1 MIVDFFRHGSGLSKG
16 CLDYLL
22 GEDRER
28 EHAQVLSGDVELT
41 AQLIDSSPFAKK
53 YTSGCLSFYEHDL
66 SDQDKQK
73 IMQNFEECLFP
84 GLDKDQ
90 YQILWVQHQDKINQD
105 TCETRL
111 ELNFVIPNVEL
122 STGKRLQPFYAPVD
136 LDRVDLFKQITNT
149 EHSLYDPNDPE
160 HRQLFLNKK
169 NLPKD
174 IKDFKEQLHQRV
186 YRAVSNGEVTDR
198 QELVQW
204 LESNQ
209 INVTRQV
216 KNSISIENPYEGAK
230 RPIRL
235 EGEIYEQGFRA
246 TSEYRQEVQQRIAE
260 YRGTTSER
268 YRANVTDYQRQLEHK
283 SQYHSDRYPKV
294 GRKNSPEHS
303 KQRPDGREAVEPIS
317 KLAAIEIEPFN
328 AIKRANTE
336 PRTAS
341 PESSGTEKTY
351 HFEYGTDFSSSYFA
365 YSDFLAWSRH
375 QKQVQRDT
383 DFEQRDFRE
392 TGESRS
398 LEQIRGQLDDQHMQA
413 ARQQSSAF
421 LYFDQRETG
430 QIRDWLLRSNG
441 VLIDDGV
448 RSAVIEDYRRTAVA
462 IEATTARTA
471 ESTRNNANTVDGY
484 RRIKELHEDFTA
496 EAQRSGQNC
505 YSISED
511 YATTVRA
518 DYFSKFFEETTR
530 ELRIS
535 SARATE
541 RVSDEFAYR
550 FRGEAN
556 NSQRT
561 AEFGANRNREAN
573 STIGTSNERETGLS
587 EQLSRKVRGFNT
599 NPIFEALD
607 VLDRRR
613 ELQQERQRKNDRGY
627 DSPSPF

>member
-66 SDQDKQK
+66 SDQDKQQ

-90 YQILWVQHQDKINQD
+90 YQILWVQHQDKVNPD
-105 TCETRL
+105 TGETRL

-149 EHSLYDPNDPE
+149 EHSLYDPDDPE

-174 IKDFKEQLHQRV
+174 IKDFKAQLHQRV
-186 YRAVSNGEVTDR
+186 YRAVANGEVADR

-204 LESNQ
+204 LELNQ

-246 TSEYRQEVQQRIAE
+246 TGEYRQEVQQRIEE
-260 YRGTTSER
+260 YRGTASER
-268 YRANVTDYQRQLEHK
+268 YRANVTEYQRQLEHK
-283 SQYHSDRYPKV
+283 SQYHSDRYPTV
-294 GRKNSPEHS
+294 GRENSPEHS
-303 KQRPDGREAVEPIS
+303 KQRPDGREAVEPVS
-317 KLAAIEIEPFN
+317 SLAAIEIEPFN
-328 AIKRANTE
+328 AIKRADTE

-341 PESSGTEKTY
+341 PESSRTEKTY

-375 QKQVQRDT
+375 QKQVQRDADAKYRNQRET
-383 DFEQRDFRE
+383 NEGRPFEQI
-392 TGESRS
+392 G
-398 LEQIRGQLDDQHMQA
+398 GQFDDQYLQA
-413 ARQQSSAF
+413 TRQQSPAPMYS
-421 LYFDQRETG
+421 DQQESRRMAE
-430 QIRDWLLRSNG
+430 WLHDSNG
-441 VLIDDGV
+441 VLNDDRIRNTIIENHRRTTATITATTSAIAEATASFRHNANQDYPSLVSSIKSNRERSAELTASTEIIIDNTEAISRARTQYSELYRADQWQSSRDEPDYSQQRRSIGENLNRTAFSLV
-448 RSAVIEDYRRTAVA
+448 RS
-462 IEATTARTA
+462 
-471 ESTRNNANTVDGY
+471 S
-484 RRIKELHEDFTA
+484 
-496 EAQRSGQNC
+496 Q
-505 YSISED
+505 
-511 YATTVRA
+511 
-518 DYFSKFFEETTR
+518 
-530 ELRIS
+530 S
-535 SARATE
+535 SA
-541 RVSDEFAYR
+541 EFD
-550 FRGEAN
+550 
-556 NSQRT
+556 
-561 AEFGANRNREAN
+561 RN
-573 STIGTSNERETGLS
+573 IGDIEKNLVQMNER
-587 EQLSRKVRGFNT
+587 K
-599 NPIFEALD
+599 
-607 VLDRRR
+607 
-613 ELQQERQRKNDRGY
+613 QEIERPRPKQDRGM
-627 DSPSPF
+627 DFGM

>member
-41 AQLIDSSPFAKK
+41 GQLIDSSPFAKK

-73 IMQNFEECLFP
+73 IMQNFEQCLFP
-84 GLDKDQ
+84 GLDQDQ
-90 YQILWVQHQDKINQD
+90 YQILWVQHQDKVNQD
-105 TCETRL
+105 TGQTRL

-149 EHSLYDPNDPE
+149 EHSLYDPDDPE

-186 YRAVSNGEVTDR
+186 YRAVSNGEVADR

-246 TSEYRQEVQQRIAE
+246 TGEYRQEVQQRIEE

-268 YRANVTDYQRQLEHK
+268 YRTNVTDYQRQLEHK
-283 SQYHSDRYPKV
+283 SQYHCDRYPTV
-294 GRKNSPEHS
+294 GRENSPEHS
-303 KQRPDGREAVEPIS
+303 KQRTDGREAVKPVS
-317 KLAAIEIEPFN
+317 NLAAIEIEPFN

-375 QKQVQRDT
+375 QKQIQRDA
-383 DFEQRDFRE
+383 DAKHRDQRE
-392 TGESRS
+392 TNEGRPFEPIGR
-398 LEQIRGQLDDQHMQA
+398 QFDDQHMQA
-413 ARQQSSAF
+413 TRQQSTTS
-421 LYFDQRETG
+421 LYSDQQECRGMAE
-430 QIRDWLLRSNG
+430 RLHDSNG
-441 VLIDDGV
+441 VLNDDRIRNTIIENHRRTTTTINATTIAIAEATASFRHNANQDYPSLVSAVKGNRE
-448 RSAVIEDYRRTAVA
+448 RSAKLTASTEIISDNTEA
-462 IEATTARTA
+462 ISRART
-471 ESTRNNANTVDGY
+471 
-484 RRIKELHEDFTA
+484 
-496 EAQRSGQNC
+496 Q
-505 YSISED
+505 YSKL
-511 YATTVRA
+511 YRA
-518 DYFSKFFEETTR
+518 DQWENSRDEPDHSQQRRSAGENLNRTT
-530 ELRIS
+530 LSLVTSDQS
-535 SARATE
+535 SA
-541 RVSDEFAYR
+541 EFA
-550 FRGEAN
+550 
-556 NSQRT
+556 
-561 AEFGANRNREAN
+561 RNVGDIEKN
-573 STIGTSNERETGLS
+573 IVQMNER
-587 EQLSRKVRGFNT
+587 K
-599 NPIFEALD
+599 
-607 VLDRRR
+607 
-613 ELQQERQRKNDRGY
+613 QEIEKPRPKQDRGM
-627 DSPSPF
+627 DFGM

>member
-105 TCETRL
+105 TGETRL

-122 STGKRLQPFYAPVD
+122 STGKRLQPFYAPAD
-136 LDRVDLFKQITNT
+136 LDRVDLFKQIINT
-149 EHSLYDPNDPE
+149 EHSLYDPDDPE

-186 YRAVSNGEVTDR
+186 YRAVSNGEVADR

-246 TSEYRQEVQQRIAE
+246 TGEYRQEIQQRIEE

-283 SQYHSDRYPKV
+283 SQYHCDRYPTV
-294 GRKNSPEHS
+294 GRENSPEHS
-303 KQRPDGREAVEPIS
+303 KQRPNGREAVEPVP

-336 PRTAS
+336 PRTES
-341 PESSGTEKTY
+341 PESSRTEKTY
-351 HFEYGTDFSSSYFA
+351 HFEYGADFSSSYFA

-375 QKQVQRDT
+375 QKQVQRDAGAKH
-383 DFEQRDFRE
+383 RDQRE
-392 TGESRS
+392 TNEGRPFEP
-398 LEQIRGQLDDQHMQA
+398 IGGQFDDQHMQA
-413 ARQQSSAF
+413 TRQQSTAPMYS
-421 LYFDQRETG
+421 DQQERRRMAE
-430 QIRDWLLRSNG
+430 RLHDSNG
-441 VLIDDGV
+441 VLNDDRIRNTIIENHRRTTATINATTSAIAEATASFRHNANQNYPSLVSTIKDNQERSGELATGTKVLIDNTEAISRTRTQYSDLYRGDQGQSSRDERDYRQQR
-448 RSAVIEDYRRTAVA
+448 RSAGENLNLTAFSLV
-462 IEATTARTA
+462 TSDQS
-471 ESTRNNANTVDGY
+471 ST
-484 RRIKELHEDFTA
+484 
-496 EAQRSGQNC
+496 
-505 YSISED
+505 
-511 YATTVRA
+511 
-518 DYFSKFFEETTR
+518 
-530 ELRIS
+530 
-535 SARATE
+535 
-541 RVSDEFAYR
+541 EFA
-550 FRGEAN
+550 
-556 NSQRT
+556 
-561 AEFGANRNREAN
+561 RNLRDIEKN
-573 STIGTSNERETGLS
+573 II
-587 EQLSRKVRGFNT
+587 QMK
-599 NPIFEALD
+599 
-607 VLDRRR
+607 
-613 ELQQERQRKNDRGY
+613 ERQKEIEKPRPKQDQGM
-627 DSPSPF
+627 DLEF

>member
-28 EHAQVLSGDVELT
+28 EHALVLSGDVELT

-66 SDQDKQK
+66 NDQDKQQ
-73 IMQNFEECLFP
+73 IMQNFEQCLFS
-84 GLDKDQ
+84 GLEKDQ

-105 TCETRL
+105 TGETRL

-136 LDRVDLFKQITNT
+136 LDRVDLFKKITNT
-149 EHSLYDPNDPE
+149 EHRLYDPDDPE

-186 YRAVSNGEVTDR
+186 YRAVANGEIADR

-204 LESNQ
+204 FKSNQ

-246 TSEYRQEVQQRIAE
+246 TGEYRQEVQQRIEE

-268 YRANVTDYQRQLEHK
+268 YRANVTEYQRQLEHK
-283 SQYHSDRYPKV
+283 SQYHSDRYSTV
-294 GRKNSPEHS
+294 GRENSPEHS
-303 KQRPDGREAVEPIS
+303 KQRPDGREPVKRVS
-317 KLAAIEIEPFN
+317 NLAAIEIEPFK

-341 PESSGTEKTY
+341 PESSRTEKAY

-365 YSDFLAWSRH
+365 YSDFLRRLSQ
-375 QKQVQRDT
+375 QKQIQRDSNPK
-383 DFEQRDFRE
+383 QRDRRE
-392 TGESRS
+392 TSHNRP
-398 LEQIRGQLDDQHMQA
+398 LEQIRGQLDHQYMQA
-413 ARQQSSAF
+413 TRQQSSASM
-421 LYFDQRETG
+421 YSDQQECRG
-430 QIRDWLLRSNG
+430 MAGWIYDSNG
-441 VLIDDGV
+441 VLNDD
-448 RSAVIEDYRRTAVA
+448 RIRNAVIENHRRETAA
-462 IEATTARTA
+462 ITATARAVEAATA
-471 ESTRNNANTVDGY
+471 SFRHSANQDYSSVVSSIKGNRERSAELTASTEIISDNT
-484 RRIKELHEDFTA
+484 
-496 EAQRSGQNC
+496 EAISRARTQ
-505 YSISED
+505 YSKL
-511 YATTVRA
+511 YRA
-518 DYFSKFFEETTR
+518 DQWQSPRDEPNHSKQRRSIGENLNDTAFSLVR
-530 ELRIS
+530 S
-535 SARATE
+535 SQSST
-541 RVSDEFAYR
+541 EFA
-550 FRGEAN
+550 
-556 NSQRT
+556 
-561 AEFGANRNREAN
+561 RNLRDIEKN
-573 STIGTSNERETGLS
+573 LVQMNER
-587 EQLSRKVRGFNT
+587 K
-599 NPIFEALD
+599 
-607 VLDRRR
+607 
-613 ELQQERQRKNDRGY
+613 QEVEKPRPKQDRGM
-627 DSPSPF
+627 DFGM

>member
-105 TCETRL
+105 TGETRL

-122 STGKRLQPFYAPVD
+122 STGKRLQPFYAPAD
-136 LDRVDLFKQITNT
+136 LDRVDLFKQIINT
-149 EHSLYDPNDPE
+149 EHSLYDPDDPE

-186 YRAVSNGEVTDR
+186 YRAVSNGEVADR

-246 TSEYRQEVQQRIAE
+246 TGEYRQEIQQRIEE

-268 YRANVTDYQRQLEHK
+268 YRTNVTDYQRQLEHK
-283 SQYHSDRYPKV
+283 SQYHCDRYPTV
-294 GRKNSPEHS
+294 GRENSPEHS
-303 KQRPDGREAVEPIS
+303 KQRPNGREAVEPVS

-328 AIKRANTE
+328 AIKRANTK
-336 PRTAS
+336 PRTT
-341 PESSGTEKTY
+341 SSEPSRTEKTY

-365 YSDFLAWSRH
+365 YSDFLAWSHR
-375 QKQVQRDT
+375 QKQVQRSKNTQYSD
-383 DFEQRDFRE
+383 QRE
-392 TGESRS
+392 TIESRS
-398 LEQIRGQLDDQHMQA
+398 PEQIRGQPEYQYVQESIKQQATSMHSDQQECRGMAKRLHDSNGILNDDRIRNTIIENHRRTTAAITATTSTIAEATASFRHDANQNYPSIVSAVKGNRERSAELTASTEIISDNTEAISRARTQHSKLYRADQLQSPRDEQDYS
-413 ARQQSSAF
+413 RQRRSAGENLNHTAFSLVRSSQSSEEFA
-421 LYFDQRETG
+421 QNV
-430 QIRDWLLRSNG
+430 RD
-441 VLIDDGV
+441 
-448 RSAVIEDYRRTAVA
+448 IE
-462 IEATTARTA
+462 
-471 ESTRNNANTVDGY
+471 RNIVQ
-484 RRIKELHEDFTA
+484 IKE
-496 EAQRSGQNC
+496 
-505 YSISED
+505 
-511 YATTVRA
+511 
-518 DYFSKFFEETTR
+518 
-530 ELRIS
+530 
-535 SARATE
+535 
-541 RVSDEFAYR
+541 
-550 FRGEAN
+550 
-556 NSQRT
+556 
-561 AEFGANRNREAN
+561 
-573 STIGTSNERETGLS
+573 
-587 EQLSRKVRGFNT
+587 
-599 NPIFEALD
+599 
-607 VLDRRR
+607 
-613 ELQQERQRKNDRGY
+613 RQKEIEKPRPNKDRGM
-627 DSPSPF
+627 DFGM

>member
-105 TCETRL
+105 TGETRL

-216 KNSISIENPYEGAK
+216 KNFISIENPYEGAK

-283 SQYHSDRYPKV
+283 SQYHSDRYPAV
-294 GRKNSPEHS
+294 GRENRPEHS
-303 KQRPDGREAVEPIS
+303 EQRPDGREAVKPVS

-328 AIKRANTE
+328 AIKRASTE

-365 YSDFLAWSRH
+365 YSDFIAWSHR
-375 QKQVQRDT
+375 QKQVQRSKDT
-383 DFEQRDFRE
+383 QYRDQRE
-392 TGESRS
+392 TNEGRS
-398 LEQIRGQLDDQHMQA
+398 SEQIRGQSEYQYMQESIEQQATIMRTDQQG
-413 ARQQSSAF
+413 R
-421 LYFDQRETG
+421 RELAE
-430 QIRDWLLRSNG
+430 RLHDSNG
-441 VLIDDGV
+441 VLSDD
-448 RSAVIEDYRRTAVA
+448 RIRNAIIENHRRTTAAITATTTAVA
-462 IEATTARTA
+462 EATANFRHSANQDYPSIVSAVKGNRERSAKLTASTKVISDNADTISRART
-471 ESTRNNANTVDGY
+471 
-484 RRIKELHEDFTA
+484 
-496 EAQRSGQNC
+496 Q
-505 YSISED
+505 YSKL
-511 YATTVRA
+511 YRA
-518 DYFSKFFEETTR
+518 DQWQSPRNEQDYSEQRRSSGENLNHTAFSLVR
-530 ELRIS
+530 S
-535 SARATE
+535 SQSSE
-541 RVSDEFAYR
+541 EFA
-550 FRGEAN
+550 
-556 NSQRT
+556 
-561 AEFGANRNREAN
+561 RNIRDIEKN
-573 STIGTSNERETGLS
+573 IVQMNER
-587 EQLSRKVRGFNT
+587 K
-599 NPIFEALD
+599 
-607 VLDRRR
+607 
-613 ELQQERQRKNDRGY
+613 QEIEKPRPKQDRGMY
-627 DSPSPF
+627 FGM

>member
-28 EHAQVLSGDVELT
+28 EYAQVLSGDVELT

-66 SDQDKQK
+66 SDEDKQQ
-73 IMQNFEECLFP
+73 IMQNFEDCLFP
-84 GLDKDQ
+84 GLDRDQ
-90 YQILWVQHQDKINQD
+90 YQILWVQHQDKVNQD
-105 TCETRL
+105 TGQTRL

-149 EHSLYDPNDPE
+149 EHSLYDPDDPE

-174 IKDFKEQLHQRV
+174 VKDFKEQLHQRV
-186 YRAVSNGEVTDR
+186 YRAVANGEVADR

-246 TSEYRQEVQQRIAE
+246 TGEYRQEVQQRIEE

-283 SQYHSDRYPKV
+283 SQYHCDRYPTV
-294 GRKNSPEHS
+294 GRENSPEHS
-303 KQRPDGREAVEPIS
+303 KQRPNGREAVEPVS

-341 PESSGTEKTY
+341 PESSPTEKTY
-351 HFEYGTDFSSSYFA
+351 HFEYRADFSSSYFA
-365 YSDFLAWSRH
+365 YSDFIAWSHH
-375 QKQVQRDT
+375 QKQIQRDK
-383 DFEQRDFRE
+383 DAKHRDQREANEGRPFEPI
-392 TGESRS
+392 G
-398 LEQIRGQLDDQHMQA
+398 GQFDDQHMQA
-413 ARQQSSAF
+413 TRQQSSTPM
-421 LYFDQRETG
+421 YSDQQERWGMAE
-430 QIRDWLLRSNG
+430 RLHDSNG
-441 VLIDDGV
+441 VLNDDRIRNTIVENHRRTTATITATTSAIAEATASFRHNANQDYPSLVSTVKGNRERSAKLTASTEIISDNAEAISRARTQYSKLYRADQWQSPRDEQDYSQQRRSSGENLNYTAFNLV
-448 RSAVIEDYRRTAVA
+448 RS
-462 IEATTARTA
+462 
-471 ESTRNNANTVDGY
+471 S
-484 RRIKELHEDFTA
+484 
-496 EAQRSGQNC
+496 Q
-505 YSISED
+505 
-511 YATTVRA
+511 
-518 DYFSKFFEETTR
+518 
-530 ELRIS
+530 S
-535 SARATE
+535 SA
-541 RVSDEFAYR
+541 EFD
-550 FRGEAN
+550 
-556 NSQRT
+556 
-561 AEFGANRNREAN
+561 RNIRDIEKN
-573 STIGTSNERETGLS
+573 LIEM
-587 EQLSRKVRGFNT
+587 K
-599 NPIFEALD
+599 
-607 VLDRRR
+607 
-613 ELQQERQRKNDRGY
+613 QERAEIERTKDRGI
-627 DSPSPF
+627 DFGF

>member
-28 EHAQVLSGDVELT
+28 EHAQVLSGDIELT

-73 IMQNFEECLFP
+73 IMQNFEECLLP
-84 GLDKDQ
+84 GLDKDR

-105 TCETRL
+105 TGETRL

-149 EHSLYDPNDPE
+149 KHSLYDPDDPE

-174 IKDFKEQLHQRV
+174 IKDFKAQLHQRI
-186 YRAVSNGEVTDR
+186 YRAVANGEVSDR

-246 TSEYRQEVQQRIAE
+246 TGEYRQEVQQRIEE

-268 YRANVTDYQRQLEHK
+268 YRANVTEYQRQLEHK
-283 SQYHSDRYPKV
+283 SQYHCDRYPTV
-294 GRKNSPEHS
+294 GRENSPEHS
-303 KQRPDGREAVEPIS
+303 KQRPNGREAVEPVS

-328 AIKRANTE
+328 AIKRANTK
-336 PRTAS
+336 PRTT
-341 PESSGTEKTY
+341 SSEPSRTEKTY

-365 YSDFLAWSRH
+365 YSDFLAWSHR
-375 QKQVQRDT
+375 QKQVQRSKNTQYSD
-383 DFEQRDFRE
+383 QRE
-392 TGESRS
+392 TIESRS
-398 LEQIRGQLDDQHMQA
+398 PEQIRGQPEYQYVQESIKQQATSMHSDQQECRGMAKRLHDSNGILNDDRIRNTIIENHRRTTAAITATTSTIAEATASFRHDANQNYPSIVSAVKGNRERSAELTASTEIISDNTEAISRARTQHSKLYRADQLQSPRDEQDYS
-413 ARQQSSAF
+413 RQRRSAGENLNHTAFSLVRSSQSSEEFA
-421 LYFDQRETG
+421 QNV
-430 QIRDWLLRSNG
+430 RD
-441 VLIDDGV
+441 
-448 RSAVIEDYRRTAVA
+448 IE
-462 IEATTARTA
+462 
-471 ESTRNNANTVDGY
+471 RNIVQ
-484 RRIKELHEDFTA
+484 IKE
-496 EAQRSGQNC
+496 
-505 YSISED
+505 
-511 YATTVRA
+511 
-518 DYFSKFFEETTR
+518 
-530 ELRIS
+530 
-535 SARATE
+535 
-541 RVSDEFAYR
+541 
-550 FRGEAN
+550 
-556 NSQRT
+556 
-561 AEFGANRNREAN
+561 
-573 STIGTSNERETGLS
+573 
-587 EQLSRKVRGFNT
+587 
-599 NPIFEALD
+599 
-607 VLDRRR
+607 
-613 ELQQERQRKNDRGY
+613 RQKEIEKPRPNKDRGM
-627 DSPSPF
+627 DFGM

>member
-105 TCETRL
+105 TGETRL

-122 STGKRLQPFYAPVD
+122 STGKRLQPFYAPAD
-136 LDRVDLFKQITNT
+136 LDRVDLFKQIINT
-149 EHSLYDPNDPE
+149 EHSLYDPDDPE

-186 YRAVSNGEVTDR
+186 YRAVSNGEVADR

-246 TSEYRQEVQQRIAE
+246 TGEYRQEVQQRIEE

-283 SQYHSDRYPKV
+283 SQYHCDRYPTV
-294 GRKNSPEHS
+294 GRENSPEHS
-303 KQRPDGREAVEPIS
+303 KQRPNGREAVEPVP

-336 PRTAS
+336 PRTES
-341 PESSGTEKTY
+341 PESSRTEKTY
-351 HFEYGTDFSSSYFA
+351 HFEYGADFSSSYFA

-375 QKQVQRDT
+375 QKQVQRDAGAKH
-383 DFEQRDFRE
+383 RDQRE
-392 TGESRS
+392 TNEGRPFEP
-398 LEQIRGQLDDQHMQA
+398 IGGQFDDQHMQESIE
-413 ARQQSSAF
+413 QQATIMRT
-421 LYFDQRETG
+421 DQYGRRELAE
-430 QIRDWLLRSNG
+430 RLHDSNG
-441 VLIDDGV
+441 VLNDDRIRNTVIENHRRTTATINATTSAIAEATASFRHNANQDYPSLVSSIKGNRERSAELTASTEIISDNTEAISRARTQYSKLYRADQWQSPRDEPYHSQQRRNSGENLNHTAFCLV
-448 RSAVIEDYRRTAVA
+448 RS
-462 IEATTARTA
+462 
-471 ESTRNNANTVDGY
+471 S
-484 RRIKELHEDFTA
+484 
-496 EAQRSGQNC
+496 Q
-505 YSISED
+505 
-511 YATTVRA
+511 
-518 DYFSKFFEETTR
+518 
-530 ELRIS
+530 
-535 SARATE
+535 SAA
-541 RVSDEFAYR
+541 EFA
-550 FRGEAN
+550 
-556 NSQRT
+556 
-561 AEFGANRNREAN
+561 RNIRDIEKN
-573 STIGTSNERETGLS
+573 LVQMNER
-587 EQLSRKVRGFNT
+587 K
-599 NPIFEALD
+599 
-607 VLDRRR
+607 
-613 ELQQERQRKNDRGY
+613 QEIEKPRPKQDRGM
-627 DSPSPF
+627 DFGM

>member
-66 SDQDKQK
+66 NDQDKQQ
-73 IMQNFEECLFP
+73 IMQNFEQCLFS
-84 GLDKDQ
+84 GLNQDQ
-90 YQILWVQHQDKINQD
+90 YQILWVQHQDKVNQD
-105 TCETRL
+105 TGQTRL

-149 EHSLYDPNDPE
+149 QHRLYDPDDPE

-186 YRAVSNGEVTDR
+186 YRAVANGEVADR

-246 TSEYRQEVQQRIAE
+246 TGEYRQEVQQRIEE

-283 SQYHSDRYPKV
+283 SQYHSDRYSTI
-294 GRKNSPEHS
+294 GRENSPEHS
-303 KQRPDGREAVEPIS
+303 KQHPDCRETVKPVS
-317 KLAAIEIEPFN
+317 NLAAIEIEPFN

-341 PESSGTEKTY
+341 PESSRTEKTY
-351 HFEYGTDFSSSYFA
+351 HFEYGADFSSSYFA
-365 YSDFLAWSRH
+365 YSDFLAWFHH
-375 QKQVQRDT
+375 QKQIQRDEERKH
-383 DFEQRDFRE
+383 DHQRK
-392 TGESRS
+392 TNESRPFKS
-398 LEQIRGQLDDQHMQA
+398 IGREPEYQHMHPTQEQIPTSMHL
-413 ARQQSSAF
+413 
-421 LYFDQRETG
+421 DQRESG
-430 QIRDWLLRSNG
+430 QIREWLLHSNG
-441 VLIDDGV
+441 VLRDD
-448 RSAVIEDYRRTAVA
+448 RIRNAVIENHRRTTAA
-462 IEATTARTA
+462 ITATTSAVKAATARFRHNTNQDYSGLVSSIKGNRERSAKLTA
-471 ESTRNNANTVDGY
+471 STEIISDNT
-484 RRIKELHEDFTA
+484 
-496 EAQRSGQNC
+496 EAISRARAQ
-505 YSISED
+505 YSKL
-511 YATTVRA
+511 YRA
-518 DYFSKFFEETTR
+518 DQWQSQGNEPNYSEQRRGAGENLNRTT
-530 ELRIS
+530 LSLVTSDQS
-535 SARATE
+535 SA
-541 RVSDEFAYR
+541 EFA
-550 FRGEAN
+550 
-556 NSQRT
+556 
-561 AEFGANRNREAN
+561 RNVRDIEKN
-573 STIGTSNERETGLS
+573 IVQMKERKHEI
-587 EQLSRKVRGFNT
+587 EEPRPKQ
-599 NPIFEALD
+599 
-607 VLDRRR
+607 
-613 ELQQERQRKNDRGY
+613 DRGM
-627 DSPSPF
+627 DFGM

>member
-22 GEDRER
+22 GEDRDR

-66 SDQDKQK
+66 SDQDKRQ
-73 IMQNFEECLFP
+73 IMQNFERCLFP

-90 YQILWVQHQDKINQD
+90 YQILWVQHQDKVNQD
-105 TCETRL
+105 TGQTRL

-149 EHSLYDPNDPE
+149 EHSLYDPDDPE
-160 HRQLFLNKK
+160 YRQLFLNKK

-186 YRAVSNGEVTDR
+186 YRAVANGEIADR

-246 TSEYRQEVQQRIAE
+246 TGEYRQEVQQRIEE

-283 SQYHSDRYPKV
+283 SQYHSDRYPTV
-294 GRKNSPEHS
+294 GRENSPKHS
-303 KQRPDGREAVEPIS
+303 TQHPDGREAIEPLS

-336 PRTAS
+336 PRT
-341 PESSGTEKTY
+341 ESSESSPTEKTY
-351 HFEYGTDFSSSYFA
+351 HFEYGADFSSSYFA
-365 YSDFLAWSRH
+365 YSDFLVWSRH
-375 QKQVQRDT
+375 QKQVQRDA
-383 DFEQRDFRE
+383 EAKYRDQRE
-392 TGESRS
+392 TNEGRPFEP
-398 LEQIRGQLDDQHMQA
+398 IRGQFDDQHMQA
-413 ARQQSSAF
+413 TRQQSTTS
-421 LYFDQRETG
+421 LYSNQQERRRMAERLHD
-430 QIRDWLLRSNG
+430 SNG
-441 VLIDDGV
+441 VLNDDRIRNTIVENHRRTTATITATTSAIAEATASFRHNANQNYPSLISAVKGNRE
-448 RSAVIEDYRRTAVA
+448 RSAELTASTEIIIDNTEA
-462 IEATTARTA
+462 ISRARTQYSKLYRADQWQSSRDEPDYSQQRRSTGENLSLTTLSLVTSDQSSA
-471 ESTRNNANTVDGY
+471 ELTRNIRDIEKNL
-484 RRIKELHEDFTA
+484 IQMKQECA
-496 EAQRSGQNC
+496 E
-505 YSISED
+505 I
-511 YATTVRA
+511 
-518 DYFSKFFEETTR
+518 
-530 ELRIS
+530 
-535 SARATE
+535 E
-541 RVSDEFAYR
+541 R
-550 FRGEAN
+550 
-556 NSQRT
+556 T
-561 AEFGANRNREAN
+561 
-573 STIGTSNERETGLS
+573 
-587 EQLSRKVRGFNT
+587 K
-599 NPIFEALD
+599 
-607 VLDRRR
+607 
-613 ELQQERQRKNDRGY
+613 DRGI
-627 DSPSPF
+627 DFGF

>member
-105 TCETRL
+105 TGETRL

-122 STGKRLQPFYAPVD
+122 STGKRLQPFYAPAD
-136 LDRVDLFKQITNT
+136 LDRVDLFKQIINT
-149 EHSLYDPNDPE
+149 EHSLYDPDDPE

-186 YRAVSNGEVTDR
+186 YRAVSNGEVADR

-246 TSEYRQEVQQRIAE
+246 TGEYRQEVQQRIEE

-283 SQYHSDRYPKV
+283 SQYHSDRYPTV
-294 GRKNSPEHS
+294 GRENSPEHS
-303 KQRPDGREAVEPIS
+303 KQRPDGREAVEPVS
-317 KLAAIEIEPFN
+317 SLAAIEIEPFN
-328 AIKRANTE
+328 AIKRADTE

-341 PESSGTEKTY
+341 PESSRTEKTY

-375 QKQVQRDT
+375 QKQVQRDADAKYRNQRET
-383 DFEQRDFRE
+383 NEGRPFEQI
-392 TGESRS
+392 G
-398 LEQIRGQLDDQHMQA
+398 GQFDDQYLQA
-413 ARQQSSAF
+413 TRQQSPAPMYS
-421 LYFDQRETG
+421 DQQESRRMAE
-430 QIRDWLLRSNG
+430 WLHDSNG
-441 VLIDDGV
+441 VLNDDRIRNTIIENHRRTTATITATTSAIAEATASFRHNANQDYPSLVSTIKDNQERSGELATGTKVLIDNTEAISRTRTQYSDLYRGDQGQSSRDERDYRQQR
-448 RSAVIEDYRRTAVA
+448 RSAGENLNLTAFSLV
-462 IEATTARTA
+462 TSDQS
-471 ESTRNNANTVDGY
+471 ST
-484 RRIKELHEDFTA
+484 
-496 EAQRSGQNC
+496 
-505 YSISED
+505 
-511 YATTVRA
+511 
-518 DYFSKFFEETTR
+518 
-530 ELRIS
+530 
-535 SARATE
+535 
-541 RVSDEFAYR
+541 EFA
-550 FRGEAN
+550 
-556 NSQRT
+556 
-561 AEFGANRNREAN
+561 RNLRDIEKN
-573 STIGTSNERETGLS
+573 II
-587 EQLSRKVRGFNT
+587 QMK
-599 NPIFEALD
+599 
-607 VLDRRR
+607 
-613 ELQQERQRKNDRGY
+613 ERQKEIEKPRPKQDQGM
-627 DSPSPF
+627 DLEF

>member
-22 GEDRER
+22 GEDQER

-105 TCETRL
+105 TGETRL

-136 LDRVDLFKQITNT
+136 LDRVDLFKQIINT
-149 EHSLYDPNDPE
+149 EHSLYDPDDPE

-174 IKDFKEQLHQRV
+174 IKGFKEQLHQRV
-186 YRAVSNGEVTDR
+186 YRAVSNREVADR

-246 TSEYRQEVQQRIAE
+246 TGEYRQEVQQRIEE

-283 SQYHSDRYPKV
+283 SQYHCDRYPTV
-294 GRKNSPEHS
+294 GRENSPEHS
-303 KQRPDGREAVEPIS
+303 KQRPDGREAVKPVS
-317 KLAAIEIEPFN
+317 NLAAIEIEPFN
-328 AIKRANTE
+328 EIKRANTE
-336 PRTAS
+336 PRTTS

-365 YSDFLAWSRH
+365 YSNFLAWSRH
-375 QKQVQRDT
+375 QKQVQRDA
-383 DFEQRDFRE
+383 DAKYSDQREANEGRPFEPIGRQF
-392 TGESRS
+392 
-398 LEQIRGQLDDQHMQA
+398 DDQHMQA
-413 ARQQSSAF
+413 TRQQSTTS
-421 LYFDQRETG
+421 LYSDQQECRGMAE
-430 QIRDWLLRSNG
+430 RLHDSNG
-441 VLIDDGV
+441 VLNDDRIRNTIIENHRRTTATV
-448 RSAVIEDYRRTAVA
+448 TATTSAIAEATASFRHNANQDYPSLVSSIKSNRERSAELTASTEIISDNTEAISRSRT
-462 IEATTARTA
+462 
-471 ESTRNNANTVDGY
+471 
-484 RRIKELHEDFTA
+484 
-496 EAQRSGQNC
+496 Q
-505 YSISED
+505 YSKL
-511 YATTVRA
+511 YRA
-518 DYFSKFFEETTR
+518 DQWKSSRDDPDYSQQRRSIGENLSLTT
-530 ELRIS
+530 LSLVTSDQS
-535 SARATE
+535 SA
-541 RVSDEFAYR
+541 EFA
-550 FRGEAN
+550 
-556 NSQRT
+556 
-561 AEFGANRNREAN
+561 RNVGNIEKN
-573 STIGTSNERETGLS
+573 LVQMNER
-587 EQLSRKVRGFNT
+587 K
-599 NPIFEALD
+599 
-607 VLDRRR
+607 
-613 ELQQERQRKNDRGY
+613 QEIEKPRLKKDRGM
-627 DSPSPF
+627 DFEM